1 VSIDMTQSDTLPV
14 AATYRNER
22 DYPFCPGC
30 GHGLILDQL
39 NAALVKLSLDP
50 RRVAIVTDIGC
61 QGLGDQYFATHAF
74 HGLHGRSIAYAS
86 GIKLADP
93 DLKVIV
99 LMGDGGTGIGGAH
112 LLNAARRNI
121 GLTVL
126 VFNNFN
132 FGMTGGEHSVTTPP
146 GGVTATTRAGNVERP
161 LDVCATVAVN
171 GAGFVWR
178 GTAFDRDLADVIA
191 EAIRSETF
199 ALLDIW
205 ELCTAYYVP
214 NNEFSRKSL
223 EATRAALGMNAGV
236 LCRETRPEY
245 ARALRGDGGQG
256 SGGAGE
262 RRSGGEREV
271 PLRPRPLPAQFTS
284 ALDREFRFVIAG
296 SAGGKVRSSARMIG
310 EAAILSGLWAAQQDD
325 YPVTVQTGHS
335 ISELIF
341 SPREILFTGV
351 TRPDA
356 LVLVSEDGRRM
367 AGRYLRALTPESW
380 LFVTPEHAG
389 LETPART
396 VVLDFEAAGI
406 KGSKKNLG
414 LLMAAAALQRLN
426 LFPIAACEE
435 AIRRGT
441 RSPLR
446 EEHLEILAQG
456 ALTADP
462 LAVARL

>member
-1 VSIDMTQSDTLPV
+1 MTQANILPV
-14 AATYRNER
+14 PTTYRNER

-30 GHGLILDQL
+30 GHGLILNQL
-39 NAALVKLSLDP
+39 NAALVKLGLDP
-50 RRVAIVTDIGC
+50 KRVAIVTDIGC

-99 LMGDGGTGIGGAH
+99 IMGDGGTGIGGAH

-146 GGVTATTRAGNVERP
+146 GGVTATTRAGNIERP

-171 GAGFVWR
+171 GAGYVWR
-178 GTAFDRDLADVIA
+178 GTAFDKELAETIA
-191 EAIRSETF
+191 EAIQSESF

-223 EATRAALGMNAGV
+223 EATRIALGMAAGV
-236 LCRETRPEY
+236 LHRETRPEY
-245 ARALRGDGGQG
+245 ARALRGVEEQR
-256 SGGAGE
+256 GASRGVQE
-262 RRSGGEREV
+262 K
-271 PLRPRPLPAQFTS
+271 PLRARPLPALFSSTLNR
-284 ALDREFRFVIAG
+284 AFRFVIAG
-296 SAGGKVRSSARMIG
+296 SAGGKVRSTARMIG

-356 LVLVSEDGRRM
+356 LVLVSGDGRKM
-367 AGRYLRALTPESW
+367 AGRYLKALAPESW
-380 LFVTPEHAG
+380 LFVTPEFAG
-389 LETPART
+389 LETPARKI
-396 VVLDFEAAGI
+396 VFDFEAAGI
-406 KGSKKNLG
+406 KGGKKNLG
-414 LLMAAAALQRLN
+414 LLMAGAALRGLN

-435 AIRRGT
+435 AIRRST
-441 RSPLR
+441 RSPIR
-446 EEHLEILAQG
+446 EESLETLAQS
-456 ALTADP
+456 ALTIDP
-462 LAVARL
+462 LAVARP

>member
-1 VSIDMTQSDTLPV
+1 MMMQQ
-14 AATYRNER
+14 TYRNER

-30 GHGLILDQL
+30 GHGLILNQL
-39 NAALVKLSLDP
+39 NAALVKLGLDP
-50 RRVAIVTDIGC
+50 RRVVIVTDIGC

-99 LMGDGGTGIGGAH
+99 IMGDGGTGIGGAH

-178 GTAFDRDLADVIA
+178 GTAFDRDLADIIA
-191 EAIRSETF
+191 EAVRSESF

-223 EATRAALGMNAGV
+223 EATRTALGMAAGV
-236 LCRETRPEY
+236 LHREDRPEY
-245 ARALRGDGGQG
+245 ARALRGAEGQR
-256 SGGAGE
+256 SRGAE
-262 RRSGGEREV
+262 EK
-271 PLRPRPLPAQFTS
+271 PLRPRAFPALFAST
-284 ALDREFRFVIAG
+284 LDHEFRFVIAG
-296 SAGGKVRSSARMIG
+296 SAGGKVRSTARMIG

-335 ISELIF
+335 TSELILQPARNPF
-341 SPREILFTGV
+341 HRRHPAGCPRAGDRGRTQDGRPLPQGADAGELAVRHAGICRAGD
-351 TRPDA
+351 TRP
-356 LVLVSEDGRRM
+356 
-367 AGRYLRALTPESW
+367 
-380 LFVTPEHAG
+380 
-389 LETPART
+389 
-396 VVLDFEAAGI
+396 
-406 KGSKKNLG
+406 
-414 LLMAAAALQRLN
+414 
-426 LFPIAACEE
+426 
-435 AIRRGT
+435 
-441 RSPLR
+441 
-446 EEHLEILAQG
+446 
-456 ALTADP
+456 
-462 LAVARL
+462 

>member
-1 VSIDMTQSDTLPV
+1 MAQTLPSPT
-14 AATYRNER
+14 TYRNER

-30 GHGLILDQL
+30 GHGLILNQL
-39 NAALVKLSLDP
+39 NAGLVKLGLDP
-50 RRVAIVTDIGC
+50 TRVVIVTDIGC

-74 HGLHGRSIAYAS
+74 HGLHGRSIAYAT

-99 LMGDGGTGIGGAH
+99 IMGDGGTGIGGAH

-178 GTAFDRDLADVIA
+178 GTAFDKDLVDIIA
-191 EAIRSETF
+191 EAVRSESF

-223 EATRAALGMNAGV
+223 EATRTALGMAAGV
-236 LCRETRPEY
+236 LHHEDRPEY
-245 ARALRGDGGQG
+245 SRGMR
-256 SGGAGE
+256 GE
-262 RRSGGEREV
+262 EKGRGGEEK
-271 PLRPRPLPAQFTS
+271 PLRPRPLPALFS
-284 ALDREFRFVIAG
+284 SPLDREFRFVIAG
-296 SAGGKVRSSARMIG
+296 SAGGKVRSTARMIG

-335 ISELIF
+335 TSELIF

-356 LVLVSEDGRRM
+356 LVLVTEDGRRM

-380 LFVTPEHAG
+380 LFVTPEFAG
-389 LETPART
+389 LETPARK
-396 VVLDFEAAGI
+396 VVFDFDAAGI

-414 LLMAAAALQRLN
+414 LLMAAAALRRLEVFSIEA
-426 LFPIAACEE
+426 LAE
-435 AIRRGT
+435 AIRRGSRGPMT
-441 RSPLR
+441 
-446 EEHLEILAQG
+446 EENLEALAMSS
-456 ALTADP
+456 
-462 LAVARL
+462 AVDGS

>member
-1 VSIDMTQSDTLPV
+1 MTESNTLPMPT
-14 AATYRNER
+14 TYRNER

-30 GHGLILDQL
+30 GHGLILNQL
-39 NAALVKLSLDP
+39 NAALVKLGLDP
-50 RRVAIVTDIGC
+50 KRMVIVTDIGC

-74 HGLHGRSIAYAS
+74 HGLHGRSIAYAT

-93 DLKVIV
+93 ELKVIV
-99 LMGDGGTGIGGAH
+99 IMGDGGTGIGGAH

-171 GAGFVWR
+171 GAGYVWR
-178 GTAFDRDLADVIA
+178 GTAFDKDLADIIA
-191 EAIRSETF
+191 EAVRSESF

-223 EATRAALGMNAGV
+223 EATRTTLGMAAGV
-236 LCRETRPEY
+236 LRREARPEY
-245 ARALRGDGGQG
+245 ARALREAEGPRGG
-256 SGGAGE
+256 
-262 RRSGGEREV
+262 GGEAK
-271 PLRPRPLPAQFTS
+271 PLRPRPLPALFSS

-296 SAGGKVRSSARMIG
+296 SAGGKVRSTARMIG

-356 LVLVSEDGRRM
+356 LILVSEDGRRM
-367 AGRYLRALTPESW
+367 ADRYLKALTPECW
-380 LFVTPEHAG
+380 LFVTPKFAG
-389 LETPART
+389 LETPARKI
-396 VVLDFEAAGI
+396 VFDFDATGS

-414 LLMAAAALQRLN
+414 LLMAAAALRHLK
-426 LFPIAACEE
+426 LFPIEACE
-435 AIRRGT
+435 ASIRRGSRGT
-441 RSPLR
+441 IA
-446 EEHLEILAQG
+446 EENLKMLEVCAAMEG
-456 ALTADP
+456 
-462 LAVARL
+462 

>member
-1 VSIDMTQSDTLPV
+1 M
-14 AATYRNER
+14 
-22 DYPFCPGC
+22 
-30 GHGLILDQL
+30 
-39 NAALVKLSLDP
+39 
-50 RRVAIVTDIGC
+50 
-61 QGLGDQYFATHAF
+61 GDQYFVTHAF
-74 HGLHGRSIAYAS
+74 HGLHGRSIAYAT

-99 LMGDGGTGIGGAH
+99 IMGDGGTGIGGAH

-171 GAGFVWR
+171 GAGYVWR
-178 GTAFDRDLADVIA
+178 GTTFDRDLADIIA
-191 EAIRSETF
+191 EAVRSESF

-223 EATRAALGMNAGV
+223 EATRTALGMAAGV
-236 LCRETRPEY
+236 LHRETRPEY
-245 ARALRGDGGQG
+245 ARALRGAEQQG
-256 SGGAGE
+256 SRGAGE
-262 RRSGGEREV
+262 K
-271 PLRPRPLPAQFTS
+271 PLRPRPLPALFS
-284 ALDREFRFVIAG
+284 SPLDREFRFVIAG
-296 SAGGKVRSSARMIG
+296 SAGGKVRSTARIIG

-356 LVLVSEDGRRM
+356 LVLVTEDGHRM
-367 AGRYLRALTPESW
+367 AGRYLKALTPENW
-380 LFVTPEHAG
+380 LFVTPELAG
-389 LETPART
+389 LETPARK
-396 VVLDFEAAGI
+396 VVFDFEAAGV

-414 LLMAAAALQRLN
+414 LLMASAALRVLD
-426 LFPIAACEE
+426 LFPIAACAE
-435 AIRRGT
+435 AIHRST
-441 RSPLR
+441 RSAIR
-446 EEHLEILAQG
+446 EENLEILGQS
-456 ALTADP
+456 ALTADLP
-462 LAVARL
+462 AVARS

>member
-1 VSIDMTQSDTLPV
+1 MIQSNTLP
-14 AATYRNER
+14 APTTYRNER
-22 DYPFCPGC
+22 NYPFCPGC
-30 GHGLILDQL
+30 GHGLILNQL
-39 NAALVKLSLDP
+39 NAALVKLGLDP
-50 RRVAIVTDIGC
+50 TRVIIVTDIGC

-74 HGLHGRSIAYAS
+74 HGLHGRSIAYAT

-99 LMGDGGTGIGGAH
+99 IMGDGGTGIGGAH

-132 FGMTGGEHSVTTPP
+132 FGMTGGEHSATTPP

-178 GTAFDRDLADVIA
+178 GTAFDRDLADIIA
-191 EAIRSETF
+191 EAVRSESF

-223 EATRAALGMNAGV
+223 DATRVALGMAAGV
-236 LCRETRPEY
+236 LHRETRPEY
-245 ARALRGDGGQG
+245 AQALRGEAGWRGGG
-256 SGGAGE
+256 KE
-262 RRSGGEREV
+262 K
-271 PLRPRPLPAQFTS
+271 PLRPRPLPAMFS
-284 ALDREFRFVIAG
+284 SPLDHEFRFVIAG
-296 SAGGKVRSSARMIG
+296 SAGGKVRSTARLIG

-335 ISELIF
+335 TSELIF

-356 LVLVSEDGRRM
+356 LVLVTEDGRRM
-367 AGRYLRALTPESW
+367 AGRYLKALTPKSW
-380 LFVTPEHAG
+380 LFVAPEFAG
-389 LETPART
+389 LETPARK
-396 VVLDFEAAGI
+396 VVLNFDAVGI

-414 LLMAAAALQRLN
+414 LLMAAAALRQLG
-426 LFPIAACEE
+426 LFPMEAVEE
-435 AIRRGT
+435 AIQRDSRGAI
-441 RSPLR
+441 R
-446 EEHLEILAQG
+446 EESLETLAQS
-456 ALTADP
+456 ALTAARSADP
-462 LAVARL
+462 LSS

>member
-1 VSIDMTQSDTLPV
+1 MLQPNTLP
-14 AATYRNER
+14 APTTYRNER
-22 DYPFCPGC
+22 NYPFCPGC
-30 GHGLILDQL
+30 GHGLILNQL
-39 NAALVKLSLDP
+39 NAALVKLGLDP
-50 RRVAIVTDIGC
+50 TRVIIVTDIGC

-74 HGLHGRSIAYAS
+74 HGLHGRSIAYAT

-99 LMGDGGTGIGGAH
+99 IMGDGGTGIGGAH

-132 FGMTGGEHSVTTPP
+132 FGMTGGEHSATTPP

-161 LDVCATVAVN
+161 LDICATVAVN

-178 GTAFDRDLADVIA
+178 GTAFDRDLADIIA
-191 EAIRSETF
+191 EAVRSESF

-223 EATRAALGMNAGV
+223 DATRVALGMAAGV
-236 LCRETRPEY
+236 LHRETRPEY
-245 ARALRGDGGQG
+245 AQALRGEPGWRGGG
-256 SGGAGE
+256 KE
-262 RRSGGEREV
+262 K
-271 PLRPRPLPAQFTS
+271 PLRPRPLPALFS
-284 ALDREFRFVIAG
+284 SPLDHEFRFVIAG
-296 SAGGKVRSSARMIG
+296 SAGGKVRSTARMIG

-335 ISELIF
+335 TSELIF

-356 LVLVSEDGRRM
+356 LVLVTEDGRRM
-367 AGRYLRALTPESW
+367 AGRYLKALTPESW
-380 LFVTPEHAG
+380 LFVAPEFAG
-389 LETPART
+389 LETPARK
-396 VVLDFEAAGI
+396 VVLNFDAVGI

-414 LLMAAAALQRLN
+414 LLMAAAALRQLG
-426 LFPIAACEE
+426 LFPMEAVKE
-435 AIRRGT
+435 AIQRDSRGAI
-441 RSPLR
+441 R
-446 EEHLEILAQG
+446 EESLETLAQS
-456 ALTADP
+456 ALTAARSADP
-462 LAVARL
+462 LSS

>member
-1 VSIDMTQSDTLPV
+1 MSLSMTSLNILPIP
-14 AATYRNER
+14 TYRNER

-30 GHGLILDQL
+30 GHGLILNQL
-39 NAALVKLSLDP
+39 NAALVKLGLDP
-50 RRVAIVTDIGC
+50 RRVVIVTDIGC

-93 DLKVIV
+93 ELEVIV
-99 LMGDGGTGIGGAH
+99 IMGDGGTGIGGAH

-161 LDVCATVAVN
+161 LDICATVAVN

-178 GTAFDRDLADVIA
+178 GTAFDKDLADIIV
-191 EAIRSETF
+191 EAVQSECF

-223 EATRAALGMNAGV
+223 EVTRTTLGMDAGV
-236 LCRETRPEY
+236 LRGETRPEY
-245 ARALRGDGGQG
+245 ARALRGAESRG
-256 SGGAGE
+256 SASRGA
-262 RRSGGEREV
+262 RDM
-271 PLRPRPLPAQFTS
+271 PLRPRPLPTLFKST
-284 ALDREFRFVIAG
+284 LDREFRFVIAG
-296 SAGGKVRSSARMIG
+296 SAGGKVRSTARMIG

-356 LVLVSEDGRRM
+356 LVLVTEDGRKM
-367 AGRYLRALTPESW
+367 AGRYLKALTPESW
-380 LFVTPEHAG
+380 LFTTPELAG
-389 LETPART
+389 LETPAHK
-396 VVLDFEAAGI
+396 VVFDFEAAGI
-406 KGSKKNLG
+406 KGGRKNLG
-414 LLMAAAALQRLN
+414 LLMAAMALRRLD
-426 LFPIAACEE
+426 LFQMDALAE
-435 AIRRGT
+435 AIRRG
-441 RSPLR
+441 SPTGR
-446 EEHLEILAQG
+446 GGITEENLALLE
-456 ALTADP
+456 
-462 LAVARL
+462 AVKQL

>member
-1 VSIDMTQSDTLPV
+1 MTQSNTLSIPV
-14 AATYRNER
+14 TYRNER

-30 GHGLILDQL
+30 GHGLILNHL
-39 NAALVKLSLDP
+39 NAALVKLELDP
-50 RRVAIVTDIGC
+50 KRVVIVTDIGC

-99 LMGDGGTGIGGAH
+99 IMGDGGTGIGGAH

-161 LDVCATVAVN
+161 LDICATVAVN

-178 GTAFDRDLADVIA
+178 GTAFDKDLADVIA
-191 EAIRSETF
+191 EAVRSESF

-223 EATRAALGMNAGV
+223 EATRTTLGMAAGV
-236 LCRETRPEY
+236 LHREMRPEY
-245 ARALRGDGGQG
+245 ARALGGVEARGSRD
-256 SGGAGE
+256 AGE
-262 RRSGGEREV
+262 M
-271 PLRPRPLPAQFTS
+271 PLRPHPLPTLFS
-284 ALDREFRFVIAG
+284 SSLEREFRFVIAG
-296 SAGGKVRSSARMIG
+296 SAGGKVRSTARMIG

-356 LVLVSEDGRRM
+356 LVLVTEDGRRM
-367 AGRYLRALTPESW
+367 AGRYLGALTAESW
-380 LFVTPEHAG
+380 LFVTPEFAG
-389 LETPART
+389 LETPARK
-396 VVLDFEAAGI
+396 VVFDFDAAGI

-414 LLMAAAALQRLN
+414 LLMAAAALRRLGV
-426 LFPIAACEE
+426 FPIEAMAE
-435 AIRRGT
+435 AIRRGSRGPMT
-441 RSPLR
+441 EENLEVLATSAAVNRS
-446 EEHLEILAQG
+446 
-456 ALTADP
+456 
-462 LAVARL
+462 

>member
-1 VSIDMTQSDTLPV
+1 MIQPNTPPV
-14 AATYRNER
+14 ATTYRNER

-30 GHGLILDQL
+30 GHGLILSQL
-39 NAALVKLSLDP
+39 NAALLKLGLDP
-50 RRVAIVTDIGC
+50 TRVVIVTDIGC

-74 HGLHGRSIAYAS
+74 HGLHGRSIAYAT

-99 LMGDGGTGIGGAH
+99 IMGDGGTGIGGAH

-132 FGMTGGEHSVTTPP
+132 FGMTGGEHSVTTPL
-146 GGVTATTRAGNVERP
+146 GGVTATTRTGNMERP

-178 GTAFDRDLADVIA
+178 GTAFDRDLADIIA
-191 EAIRSETF
+191 EAVRSESF

-223 EATRAALGMNAGV
+223 EATRAELGMAAGV
-236 LCRETRPEY
+236 LHGEDRPEY
-245 ARALRGDGGQG
+245 ARALRR
-256 SGGAGE
+256 AGE
-262 RRSGGEREV
+262 PGSRGAEEK
-271 PLRPRPLPAQFTS
+271 PLRPRAFPALFAST
-284 ALDREFRFVIAG
+284 LDHEFRFVIAG
-296 SAGGKVRSSARMIG
+296 SAGGKVRSTARMIG

-335 ISELIF
+335 TSELIF

-351 TRPDA
+351 TRPDT
-356 LVLVSEDGRRM
+356 LVLVSEEGRRM
-367 AGRYLRALTPESW
+367 AGRYLKALTPESW
-380 LFVTPEHAG
+380 LFVTPEFAG
-389 LETPART
+389 LETPARK
-396 VVLDFEAAGI
+396 VVFDFDAVGI
-406 KGSKKNLG
+406 KENKKNLG
-414 LLMAAAALQRLN
+414 LLMAAAALRVLN

-441 RSPLR
+441 RSPIR
-446 EEHLEILAQG
+446 EENLEMVGQS
-456 ALTADP
+456 ALTTDR
-462 LAVARL
+462 LAVVRP

>member
-1 VSIDMTQSDTLPV
+1 MTHPNTLPIPT
-14 AATYRNER
+14 TYRNER

-30 GHGLILDQL
+30 GHGLILNQL
-39 NAALVKLSLDP
+39 NAALVKLGLDP
-50 RRVAIVTDIGC
+50 KRVVIVTDIGC
-61 QGLGDQYFATHAF
+61 QGLGDQYFTTHAF

-99 LMGDGGTGIGGAH
+99 IMGDGGTGIGGAH

-171 GAGFVWR
+171 GAGYVWR
-178 GTAFDRDLADVIA
+178 GTAFDKDLAEIIA
-191 EAIRSETF
+191 EAVRSESF

-223 EATRAALGMNAGV
+223 EATRITLGMAAGV
-236 LCRETRPEY
+236 LQRETRPEY
-245 ARALRGDGGQG
+245 ARALRGTEECFARCR
-256 SGGAGE
+256 GAE
-262 RRSGGEREV
+262 EK
-271 PLRPRPLPAQFTS
+271 PLRPRPLPALFSST
-284 ALDREFRFVIAG
+284 LDREFRFVIAG
-296 SAGGKVRSSARMIG
+296 SAGGKVRSTARLIG
-310 EAAILSGLWAAQQDD
+310 EAAILSGLRAAQQDD

-356 LVLVSEDGRRM
+356 LVLVTEDGRKM
-367 AGRYLRALTPESW
+367 AGHYLRALTPESW
-380 LFVTPEHAG
+380 LFVTPEYAW
-389 LETPART
+389 LETPARKI
-396 VVLDFEAAGI
+396 VFNFEEAGI
-406 KGSKKNLG
+406 KGGKKNLG
-414 LLMAAAALQRLN
+414 LLMTAAALRVLN

-435 AIRRGT
+435 AIRRSS
-441 RSPLR
+441 RSPIR
-446 EEHLEILAQG
+446 EESLETLAQS
-456 ALTADP
+456 ALTADLP
-462 LAVARL
+462 AVALPG